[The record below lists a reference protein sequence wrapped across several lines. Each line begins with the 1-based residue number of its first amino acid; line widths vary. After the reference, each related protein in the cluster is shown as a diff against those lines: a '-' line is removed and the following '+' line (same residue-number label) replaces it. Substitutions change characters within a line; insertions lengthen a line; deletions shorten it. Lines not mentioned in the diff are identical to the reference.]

1 MAETTATM
9 NDAVLMTRPTEELMR
24 LRTRSMM
31 VGAAGMVLAAL
42 GYMSKGSAFWQ
53 SYLIAFYFWN
63 GLTIGS
69 MAVLMVQYLSGGAWG
84 LVGRRVFEASTRTL
98 PLMALLFIPVWLQ
111 RTTLYPWTH
120 PDVAAQTEVRLKAA
134 YLNVPAFTMRA
145 VLYYVIWGTLIF
157 LLNKWSREQDDQ
169 PTLLPGPQDRRLRV
183 LSGPG
188 VVIYVLSI
196 TFMSVDWVM
205 SLDPHW
211 YSTIFGIITLGG
223 QGLSALAFTILVLSV
238 LVKFRPMSEVLGPE
252 QIHDLSKLMFAFV
265 MLWAYFNVSQLIII
279 WSGNLPEEIPFYLA
293 RLNGPWEAISI
304 LVLLGQFVAPFL
316 LLLSRGLKRNPQ
328 RVKWVALVILV
339 MRVIDLAWTI
349 GPMPS
354 FHRTNST
361 LSWVDFAVVI
371 AMGGAWLSLFWT
383 NLAGRAVV
391 PAHDPYFKEEFA
403 HGGH

>member
-1 MAETTATM
+1 
-9 NDAVLMTRPTEELMR
+9 
-24 LRTRSMM
+24 
-31 VGAAGMVLAAL
+31 
-42 GYMSKGSAFWQ
+42 
-53 SYLIAFYFWN
+53 
-63 GLTIGS
+63 
-69 MAVLMVQYLSGGAWG
+69 
-84 LVGRRVFEASTRTL
+84 
-98 PLMALLFIPVWLQ
+98 
-111 RTTLYPWTH
+111 
-120 PDVAAQTEVRLKAA
+120 
-134 YLNVPAFTMRA
+134 
-145 VLYYVIWGTLIF
+145 
-157 LLNKWSREQDDQ
+157 
-169 PTLLPGPQDRRLRV
+169 
-183 LSGPG
+183 
-188 VVIYVLSI
+188 
-196 TFMSVDWVM
+196 
-205 SLDPHW
+205 
-211 YSTIFGIITLGG
+211 
-223 QGLSALAFTILVLSV
+223 
-238 LVKFRPMSEVLGPE
+238 MSEVLGPE